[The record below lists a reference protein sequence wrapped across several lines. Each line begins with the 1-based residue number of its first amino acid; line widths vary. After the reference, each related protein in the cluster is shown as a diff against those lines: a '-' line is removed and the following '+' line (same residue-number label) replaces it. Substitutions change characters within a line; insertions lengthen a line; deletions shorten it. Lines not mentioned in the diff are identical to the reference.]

1 MQINKKMKKT
11 IKKTVLVTSM
21 WAALI
26 FTLAIMFVIDVPW
39 AVI

>member
-1 MQINKKMKKT
+1 MLINKKLKKRIKKT
-11 IKKTVLVTSM
+11 ILITTM
-21 WAALI
+21 WSALI

>member
-26 FTLAIMFVIDVPW
+26 FTLAIMVVIDVPW